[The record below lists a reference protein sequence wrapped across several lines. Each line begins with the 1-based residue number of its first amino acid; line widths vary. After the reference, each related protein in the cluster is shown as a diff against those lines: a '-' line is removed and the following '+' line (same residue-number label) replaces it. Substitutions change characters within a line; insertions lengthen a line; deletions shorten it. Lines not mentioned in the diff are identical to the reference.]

1 MEINQT
7 IKLKKEGNHQSL
19 SYENNNT
26 KLYRTLNE
34 DEYDK
39 LFNKLRP
46 NIDFSLPDRLIQ
58 SFVKDGTIL
67 PSYKKSPL
75 FTIDDFE
82 SITEPLKRDLPFLTK
97 LQNGIKRNKRNNLP
111 KITKKNK
118 KNNKNKKNKILNKIM
133 KQKSKQ
139 PKQPKQQKKQEK
151 TRKNKK
157 KQENK
162 K

>member
-1 MEINQT
+1 MEINQK
-7 IKLKKEGNHQSL
+7 IQLRKEGNEQSIT
-19 SYENNNT
+19 YENNNT
-26 KLYRTLNE
+26 RLYRTLNE
-34 DEYDK
+34 EEYYK

-46 NIDFSLPDRLIQ
+46 NVDFSLPDRLIQ

-111 KITKKNK
+111 KITKKNNK
-118 KNNKNKKNKILNKIM
+118 NNKNNKNKILKKIM
-133 KQKSKQ
+133 KQK
-139 PKQPKQQKKQEK
+139 PKQEKKQEK

-157 KQENK
+157 KQEK
-162 K
+162 TRK